1 MTFYSF
7 SLYLK
12 YFSFICI
19 ENSLCNPKE
28 TFTRLHDLGNSYEE
42 LYIKVKWCLYPHIPI
57 FNKTKYTYVK
67 LEKKT
72 GKYLKIFKIAKH
84 ENCSC
89 NQTVKS
95 RAGNDQYGS
104 MRKVFITTLNVIDTG
119 NSVNWTTYNLI
130 YLLYPYITIDS
141 FTTCIYY
148 YRKVTLCEEACL
160 AIYYEYFAKHMQ
172 VRFFH

>member
-95 RAGNDQYGS
+95 PTGNDQYWS
-104 MRKVFITTLNVIDTG
+104 MRKVFITTLKVIDTG
-119 NSVNWTTYNLI
+119 NSVNWPTYNLI

-148 YRKVTLCEEACL
+148 YRKVTLCEEK
-160 AIYYEYFAKHMQ
+160 E
-172 VRFFH
+172 